1 MTSFTISHYHRDRKR
16 GFVIGRED
24 PRLDNW
30 PVVYVLE
37 DAKQIYVGES
47 LNVRNRLF
55 QHLKSSEK
63 QGLTEAHVVV
73 DSTFNKSAALDLES
87 NLVRLLA
94 GDGKYKVLNRNVGIV
109 DAEYFNREQY
119 RKKFEQIFEKFRDF
133 GIFTRSVREIENSDL
148 FKLSPFKAL
157 NPEQEITVQR
167 LIEDLVASL
176 RSKAPSTSVIQGDP
190 GTGKTVVGV
199 YLMKLLKDL
208 GEAKAYEE
216 TDGDSV
222 FADPVIA
229 ENSGL
234 FEGLRIGLVVPQQA
248 LRESIRRVFA
258 KTPGLAK
265 AMVLTPFDVGASEQR
280 FDLLIVDETHRL
292 NRRTNQPSAQQNKR
306 FAQINKQLFG
316 ANGTARTQLDWIIQ
330 QSDHQVFLLD
340 AAQSVRPADLPP
352 VVLNSL
358 AAEAEAGG
366 RFYPLSSQM
375 RVRGDEDYVR
385 YVRAIFSDDPPSPRA
400 FSEYDLRWFED
411 LGQLESA
418 LAEQERRHGLARMIA
433 GYAWKWVSKKNKSAY
448 DIEIDGVRRRWNTTV
463 KDWVQ
468 SEGAAGE
475 VGSIHTT
482 QGYDLNYAGVIIG
495 SDLRYDTDAKQFFV
509 DRTNYFD
516 VKGKENSPSFDVTC
530 TDEDLLQYVINIYV
544 VLLTRGIRGTFVYV
558 CDPGLR
564 GYLRQFF

>member
-30 PVVYVLE
+30 PIVYVLE

-119 RKKFEQIFEKFRDF
+119 RNKFEQIFEKFRDF

-292 NRRTNQPSAQQNKR
+292 NRRANQPSAQQNKR

-316 ANGTARTQLDWIIQ
+316 ANGAARTQLDWIIE

-495 SDLRYDTDAKQFFV
+495 SDLRYDTDAKRFFV

>member
-292 NRRTNQPSAQQNKR
+292 NRRANQPSAQQNKR